1 MDHIFLGTII
11 SLKGLDGTLKV
22 DQDEPLCI
30 KPGAKVKIGYS
41 LKFSQEFTV
50 VEHKLTSS
58 KYNYLR
64 LLEANNIEK
73 ANKLI
78 EKGIFVRDCDVLQ
91 DSPKYKLNSTTNYNV
106 VDARTGKVLG
116 KAIDIIP
123 NPGNDLLVISSKNEE
138 FFIPF
143 VDVFVKKIE
152 HSSKTIYIEQIDGL
166 IT

>member
-1 MDHIFLGTII
+1 MDYLYLGTIVG
-11 SLKGLDGTLKV
+11 LKGLDGTLKV
-22 DQDEPLCI
+22 NSGDSLYI
-30 KPGAKVKIGYS
+30 NPGAKVKIGYS

-50 VEHKLTSS
+50 AEYKETLS
-58 KYNYLR
+58 KYNYLK

-73 ANKLI
+73 AKKLI
-78 EKGIFVRDCDVLQ
+78 EKGIFARECDVLQ
-91 DSPKYKLNSTTNYNV
+91 DSPEDKFESTINYKV
-106 VDARTGKVLG
+106 VDIYTGKVIG

-123 NPGNDLLVISSKNEE
+123 NPGNNLLVIASKNGE

-143 VDVFVKKIE
+143 VDVFIKEIE